1 MDKAHP
7 LSTPM
12 VVRSLDT
19 KKDPYRPKGDDE
31 MVLGPEVPYLSA
43 IGALLYLAQC
53 TRPDISFSVNLL
65 ARYSSAPTWRHWT
78 GIKHVLRYLRGTT
91 DMGLFYSSELTNAQS
106 IIGYADAG
114 YLSDPHQGRSQ
125 TGYVFTCGGTAIS
138 WRSTKQTL
146 VATSSNH
153 SEILALHEAS
163 RECVWLRSVIHHI
176 RSTCALPSTTDT
188 PTILNEDNAACI
200 AQITGGYIKG
210 DMTKHISP
218 KFFYTHEL
226 QKSQEI
232 KVRQIRSSD
241 NLADLFTK
249 SLPKYT
255 FQKLVHGIG
264 LRQLCKQSSW
274 SMQNQGEHS
283 RVLFLRI
290 DFPTGFFKQDRVCL
304 SRVNSDLLFITVHL
318 AALIE
323 FVYHG
328 AANHNLSEEP
338 INMEIG
344 TVRCSLDN
352 QVLWLS
358 RESSRKL
365 DWRNVHPL
373 PHIVTTWKLKVGY
386 QRLID
391 CQVSTGKHSLN
402 HVFWRRHSI
411 HTSLEESSSVQGE
424 TYSGNDEYAHKDSQE
439 NHLSQPL
446 RSNELKSL
454 LADSER
460 TKLIKKLSEA
470 NQQNRFLKRQL
481 HIKEDS
487 LVNFKSELAV
497 LELEIQALVK
507 LAEEN
512 TKSVIPQG
520 SRKINGKYIQSHLLS
535 RLEAVHEKLKEQI
548 KDVDAVQSKEVPL
561 FWYGMAE
568 SVQVMGTFDGWSQ
581 GEHLSSE
588 YTGSF
593 TTFSTTLMLRPGR
606 YEIKF
611 LVDGE
616 WKLSPEFPTVG
627 EGLMKNN
634 LLIVE

>member
-1 MDKAHP
+1 
-7 LSTPM
+7 
-12 VVRSLDT
+12 
-19 KKDPYRPKGDDE
+19 
-31 MVLGPEVPYLSA
+31 
-43 IGALLYLAQC
+43 
-53 TRPDISFSVNLL
+53 
-65 ARYSSAPTWRHWT
+65 
-78 GIKHVLRYLRGTT
+78 
-91 DMGLFYSSELTNAQS
+91 
-106 IIGYADAG
+106 
-114 YLSDPHQGRSQ
+114 
-125 TGYVFTCGGTAIS
+125 
-138 WRSTKQTL
+138 
-146 VATSSNH
+146 
-153 SEILALHEAS
+153 
-163 RECVWLRSVIHHI
+163 
-176 RSTCALPSTTDT
+176 
-188 PTILNEDNAACI
+188 
-200 AQITGGYIKG
+200 
-210 DMTKHISP
+210 
-218 KFFYTHEL
+218 
-226 QKSQEI
+226 
-232 KVRQIRSSD
+232 
-241 NLADLFTK
+241 
-249 SLPKYT
+249 
-255 FQKLVHGIG
+255 
-264 LRQLCKQSSW
+264 
-274 SMQNQGEHS
+274 
-283 RVLFLRI
+283 
-290 DFPTGFFKQDRVCL
+290 
-304 SRVNSDLLFITVHL
+304 
-318 AALIE
+318 
-323 FVYHG
+323 
-328 AANHNLSEEP
+328 
-338 INMEIG
+338 MEIG
-344 TVRCSLDN
+344 TVRCCLDN

-365 DWRNVHPL
+365 DWRNINPL
-373 PHIVTTWKLKVGY
+373 PQIVTTWKLKVGY

-411 HTSLEESSSVQGE
+411 PTSLEVSSSLRAE
-424 TYSGNDEYAHKDSQE
+424 TCSGNDEYAHKDSQE

-446 RSNELKSL
+446 TSNELKSL
-454 LADSER
+454 LTDSER
-460 TKLIKKLSEA
+460 TKLMKKLSEA

-481 HIKEDS
+481 HIKEDA

-535 RLEAVHEKLKEQI
+535 RLEVVHEKLKEQI

-616 WKLSPEFPTVG
+616 WKLSPEFPIVG

-634 LLIVE
+634 LLLVE